1 MKKFSVVLFVAVFI
15 IISSAHAQTDKGDW
29 MVGGSMTISTA
40 TNNSEFALQP
50 SAGYF
55 FAKNFVAGASFTLD
69 FGKTGNEKT
78 NAESVGPFARYYFNL
93 KSPVFKPFLHAEY
106 NIGNTVTKFPDSKS
120 SNTFGNF
127 LLGAGGAF
135 FINNNVALEA
145 VAGFNH
151 TKVQGLSAENG
162 FLFRIG
168 FQVYLLG
175 SQVRK

>member
-1 MKKFSVVLFVAVFI
+1 MKKFFVSLFAAALV
-15 IISSAHAQTDKGDW
+15 ISSAHAQTEKGDW
-29 MVGGSMTISTA
+29 MIGGSMTISTA
-40 TNNSEFALQP
+40 TNYSQFALEP

-55 FAKNFVAGASFTLD
+55 FAKNFVAGASFSLD
-69 FGKTGNEKT
+69 FGKTGNQKT
-78 NAESVGPFARYYFNL
+78 TSESVGPFVRYYFDV
-93 KSPVFKPFLHAEY
+93 KSPSFKPFLHAEY
-106 NIGNTVTKFPDSKS
+106 NIGNIVTKFPDSKS
-120 SNTFGNF
+120 SNTIGNF

-162 FLFRIG
+162 FLFKLG

>member
-1 MKKFSVVLFVAVFI
+1 MKKIFISLFAALT
-15 IISSAHAQTDKGDW
+15 IISFAHAQTEKGDW
-29 MVGGSMTISTA
+29 MIGGSMTISTA
-40 TNNSEFALQP
+40 TNNSQFALEP

-55 FAKNFVAGASFTLD
+55 FAKNFVAGASFSLN
-69 FGKTGNEKT
+69 FGKKGDVKT
-78 NAESVGPFARYYFNL
+78 TSESVGLFARYYFDV
-93 KSPVFKPFLHAEY
+93 KSPSFKPFLHAEY
-106 NIGNTVTKFPDSKS
+106 NIGNIVTKSDSKS
-120 SNTFGNF
+120 SNTMGNF

-151 TKVQGLSAENG
+151 TKVQGSSVENG
-162 FLFRIG
+162 FLFRLG